1 MKYRTLKYM
10 LAAGALCAL
19 TTGCSDYL
27 DTESPSQQT
36 SQVIYE
42 NEGMARAA
50 IMGVYSDLAGTYVY
64 GQKMSVNWQG
74 VSDIE
79 LASGYNN
86 DPSKELTSDTGAA
99 NFYSDW
105 YNHTIQWQYI
115 FKMAERASTAV
126 EGIRNSEA
134 FKSGNKAMQRYLGE
148 ALVLRSLSYFEA
160 TFLIR
165 REHRPATCRT
175 FMPARPTAMKSI
187 HIWYATCRRPSTICH
202 GWVKYPTTTASALPK
217 ALPKVYWHVSHCLQV
232 VGVYATVTSFPTIR
246 M

>member
-86 DPSKELTSDTGAA
+86 L
-99 NFYSDW
+99 
-105 YNHTIQWQYI
+105 
-115 FKMAERASTAV
+115 
-126 EGIRNSEA
+126 EGID
-134 FKSGNKAMQRYLGE
+134 
-148 ALVLRSLSYFEA
+148 
-160 TFLIR
+160 IR
-165 REHRPATCRT
+165 HWC
-175 FMPARPTAMKSI
+175 SQ
-187 HIWYATCRRPSTICH
+187 
-202 GWVKYPTTTASALPK
+202 L
-217 ALPKVYWHVSHCLQV
+217 L
-232 VGVYATVTSFPTIR
+232 
-246 M
+246 